1 LASEAI
7 LSIAEKIAADQLG
20 LSGRRLKL
28 SL

>member
-1 LASEAI
+1 LAAEAI
-7 LSIAEKIAADQLG
+7 LSIAEKFAADQLG